1 MEDCDGE
8 CAFAF
13 WRHVKDKQ
21 RQQRLTSLTS
31 PADQG
36 SNYQALSQ
44 FKGENFKQNKNNHV
58 ERRPLGFHSSK
69 AHLLLSSAMSTERTP
84 LITGRGCSLTMATAL
99 CGAEQEATP
108 ESSSPSK
115 DPRKLNTFFGV
126 MVPTIL
132 SMFSII
138 LFLRTGEKKK
148 TRLGVRLQPE
158 DV

>member
-13 WRHVKDKQ
+13 WRHVKEKQ
-21 RQQRLTSLTS
+21 RQKQRLISQTS

-36 SNYQALSQ
+36 SNYQAPSQ
-44 FKGENFKQNKNNHV
+44 AKKTNQV
-58 ERRPLGFHSSK
+58 ERRPFGFHSSE

-126 MVPTIL
+126 MVPTVL